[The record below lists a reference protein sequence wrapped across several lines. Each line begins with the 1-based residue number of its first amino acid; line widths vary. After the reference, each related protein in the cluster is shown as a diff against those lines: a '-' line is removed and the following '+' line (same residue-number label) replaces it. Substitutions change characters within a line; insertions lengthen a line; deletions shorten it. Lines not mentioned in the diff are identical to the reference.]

1 MRCFGV
7 AVRRNTKH
15 CNDLLSDISNVDGF
29 NSKVAHGL
37 APMLA
42 SCCDAFFE
50 EQD

>member
-1 MRCFGV
+1 MRRFGV

-37 APMLA
+37 RDIERATY
-42 SCCDAFFE
+42 
-50 EQD
+50 QQRT